1 MLGGHDPRGRPYF
14 WMHEE
19 VPLDI
24 AEPGTDYA
32 AVRDGKVSVTP
43 MRFDYTADDSMGELK
58 DHLARWV
65 QSV

>member
-1 MLGGHDPRGRPYF
+1 MLGGQDPRGRPYF

-32 AVRDGKVSVTP
+32 AVRDGKVSITP
-43 MRFDYTADDSMGELK
+43 LRFDYTAGAVK
-58 DHLARWV
+58 DQLRSWA
-65 QSV
+65 QSL